1 MAQRR
6 VPRWLIWVGVPVAA
20 AALLAAFWSWDWFI
34 PLAER
39 QASAALGRPVHIAHL
54 RVKLGRVVEVSAE
67 ELRVDNPEGFPGDP
81 PFAQIPR
88 LTVRLDA
95 MAYLREREVVIP
107 AIEVE
112 RPAVQVLAL
121 ADGRTNY
128 GFGDG
133 GAAPAGEGAAP
144 ANNLPRDRPA
154 GGAAI
159 PRIGALRIT
168 DGTAHVAIPNLRAD
182 FQLGVAT
189 RDEDGPEPRIAVRAD
204 GTYAGQRIT
213 GTALAGGP
221 LFLMDATR
229 PWPIEMRLENGPTN
243 VSIQGTVQNPLA
255 LQGADVRVDLRGP
268 DMALLQPLSGV
279 PFPKTP
285 PYQVA
290 GRLDY
295 AQGRV
300 RLRDFDGKV
309 GSSDLSGTIAVTTG
323 GERPD
328 VVADL
333 RSRRVDLAD
342 LGGFIGEEPGR
353 QSTPGQ
359 TAQQRRALAREERS
373 PRVLPNDPISLPKL
387 NVADVHLN
395 YRADRVLGRNVPFD
409 SMRADMEIVNG
420 AVTLKPLALSVGRG
434 QISGD
439 IALTPQA
446 NDALKAE
453 VDVQFQR
460 LDVSRL
466 MRATGAF
473 EGGGALGGRARIEGT
488 GNSMAQILGRGNGAL
503 TLTMAG
509 GGNLSALLVDLSGI
523 RLANSVLSFL
533 KLPDR
538 TQVECFIGDFAL
550 SRGVLS
556 TRALLVDTEDVLVT
570 GTGSVDLGRERLDY
584 RLRSDSKG
592 LTVGQLAA
600 PVTIGGTFRD
610 PDVGLEVGELAVR
623 GGAAI
628 GLGLLFPPL
637 AILPTIQFGV
647 GDDNRCDGLARRA
660 RGGGQGGGQGGNGA
674 GRR

>member
-1 MAQRR
+1 MTQRR
-6 VPRWLIWVGVPVAA
+6 VPRWLVWIGVPVLAL
-20 AALLAAFWSWDWFI
+20 ALLVAFWSWDWFI

-67 ELRVDNPEGFPGDP
+67 DLRVDNPEGFPGDP
-81 PFAQIPR
+81 PFAQVPR

-112 RPAVQVLAL
+112 RPAVQMLAL

-128 GFGDG
+128 AFGAG
-133 GAAPAGEGAAP
+133 GAAPAGEGAPA
-144 ANNLPRDRPA
+144 ANNLPRDRPE

-159 PRIGALRIT
+159 PRIDVLRIT

-182 FQLGVAT
+182 FQMGIST
-189 RDEDGPEPRIAVRAD
+189 RDEETPEPRIAVEAN

-213 GTALAGGP
+213 GTALLGGP
-221 LFLMDATR
+221 LFLLEKER
-229 PWPIEMRLENGPTN
+229 PWPLQVRLENGPTN
-243 VSIQGTVQNPLA
+243 VSIDGTIQNPLA
-255 LQGADVRVDLRGP
+255 LQGADVKVDLQGP

-279 PFPKTP
+279 PFPHTP
-285 PYQVA
+285 AYRA
-290 GRLDY
+290 RGHLDY

-300 RLRDFDGKV
+300 RFRDFDGKV

-353 QSTPGQ
+353 RNTPGQ
-359 TAQQRRALAREERS
+359 TAQQRRELARNERS
-373 PRVLPNDPISLPKL
+373 ARVLPSDPISLPKL
-387 NVADVHLN
+387 NSADVHLK
-395 YRADRVLGRNVPFD
+395 YRADAIQGRNTPFD
-409 SMRADMEIVNG
+409 NMRAEMEVVNG
-420 AVTLKPLALSVGRG
+420 AVTLKPLAIGVGRG
-434 QISGD
+434 QIAGNIS
-439 IALTPQA
+439 LTPQE

-466 MRATGAF
+466 MRATGTF
-473 EGGGALGGRARIEGT
+473 EGAGSLGGRARIEGT

-503 TLTMAG
+503 TLSMAG

-523 RLANSVLSFL
+523 RLANSILSFL

-538 TQVECFIGDFAL
+538 TQVECFVADFAL
-550 SRGVLS
+550 QRGVLD
-556 TRALLVDTEDVLVT
+556 TRALLVDTENVLIT
-570 GTGSVDLGRERLDY
+570 GTGKVDLGRERLDY
-584 RLRSDSKG
+584 NLRSDSKG
-592 LTVGQLAA
+592 FTVGQLAA

-628 GLGLLFPPL
+628 GLGFLFPPL
-637 AILPTIQFGV
+637 AILPTIQLGV
-647 GDDNRCDGLARRA
+647 GDDKRCDGLARRA
-660 RGGGQGGGQGGNGA
+660 QGGSQGDGRNGA
-674 GRR
+674 GRGR